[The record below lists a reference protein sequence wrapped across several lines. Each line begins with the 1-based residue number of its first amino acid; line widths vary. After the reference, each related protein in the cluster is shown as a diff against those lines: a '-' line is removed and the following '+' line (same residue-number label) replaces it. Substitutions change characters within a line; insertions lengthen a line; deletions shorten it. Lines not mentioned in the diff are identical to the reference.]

1 MSKIENLQRMFRILP
16 VLTERKS
23 ISIAELIELGG
34 YSKRKELINDIE
46 ALTMLGTPPYS
57 PADLF
62 DIEIQ
67 ADTITLHSEP
77 QLSKPLSL
85 TPKEWILLRS
95 MIDEDRK
102 MANSAEFTESQVL
115 KLTESLSTVSVH
127 FIEADPEAEFRSKIE
142 QALNQ
147 DRCIEIKYSN
157 SFGPEEASRQVE
169 PWYLLEYNR
178 SRYLLAFDQ
187 SKQEPRVFRI
197 DRIIQLKQLAQKRS
211 RPVPSDV
218 ASIRSQSLP
227 TNQILIRFQ
236 VDRSVLAAL
245 QREFKFEIET
255 ESTDAVVGKLFT
267 QSLEFFR
274 WYLKTYTP
282 FITVL
287 EPIELRQWI
296 LDQAKNFPIP
306 DLFI

>member
-1 MSKIENLQRMFRILP
+1 MSKIENLQRMFRLLP

-23 ISIAELIELGG
+23 ISISELIELGG

-115 KLTESLSTVSVH
+115 KLTESLSAVSVH
-127 FIEADPEAEFRSKIE
+127 FIEAGPEAEFRSKIE

-157 SFGPEEASRQVE
+157 TDGPEEVERQVE
-169 PWYLLEYNR
+169 PWYLLDHNR
-178 SRYLLAFDQ
+178 SRYLLAFDR

-211 RPVPSDV
+211 RPVPNDV
-218 ASIRSQSLP
+218 ASIRNQSSK
-227 TNQILIRFQ
+227 ILIRFQ
-236 VDRSVLAAL
+236 VDRLVLTAL

-255 ESTDAVVGKLFT
+255 ESTDFVVGRLFT
-267 QSLEFFR
+267 QSIEFFR
-274 WYLKTYTP
+274 WHLKTYTP

-296 LDQAKNFPIP
+296 FDQAKNFPIP